1 MVRGFTDDKGRFRP
15 TDRKLGHTRANPKLH
30 DKSLQVG
37 IQGSQIAQTITK
49 QAKDFAKRKTEEQL
63 ERIFVTKERQER
75 ELQIRRDFEKRLISS
90 FKRARKLQIKD
101 PVLLKNQILID
112 VPEIK
117 DNPENIR
124 FIENILNGFI
134 KREKA
139 KDKAIKKAKT
149 QVDKE
154 LIEAQFEKAEQLEE
168 TDVKKLLGKQEK
180 ELKKKQQEKLEE
192 LERKDKLKMDAEFE
206 AEKGIQEFVKED
218 LEAQEAEEKADKER
232 LESQEKADELT
243 KKAQEVKDEQELKT
257 TEEFIDFV
265 EAQSDALEAIE
276 VEEKEK
282 DEAEEAREVAE
293 TLAGDIEDVDVGF
306 PKEIIA

>member
-1 MVRGFTDDKGRFRP
+1 LVRGFKDETGKFRP
-15 TDRKLGHTRANPKLH
+15 TDRKLGQTRANPKLH

-37 IQGSQIAQTITK
+37 IQGSQIAQTISK

-63 ERIFVTKERQER
+63 ERIFVTKERQQR

-154 LIEAQFEKAEQLEE
+154 LIKAQFEKAEELEE
-168 TDVKKLLGKQEK
+168 TDVKKLLTKQEK

-192 LERKDKLKMDAEFE
+192 LERKDKLKKDAEFE

-218 LEAQEAEEKADKER
+218 LEAQEAEEKADRER

-265 EAQSDALEAIE
+265 EAQSDALEAIA

-306 PKEIIA
+306 PKEIVA